1 MYSFI
6 GLSVKIES
14 IFFSFFFDSDLSKS
28 DSTFHIWINPTKTIV
43 QICQIFISTILIS
56 SLQEYFVT
64 HENPNFSFDLSEIFR
79 ISVRGKLY
87 FDILPD
93 SNHLFIFPWRFFRRK
108 RSPFL
113 WSSGVKKC
121 ETFRKLSANCS
132 NLPPS
137 AEKWKSVF
145 PRAEIFP
152 NVQRRNGGMREG
164 EEKINALRPRRGIDW
179 SLSSV
184 RESRSSRRFR
194 LAEAVI
200 PLRTSRVNCRI
211 KGKREKKKKERKK
224 RKK

>member
-93 SNHLFIFPWRFFRRK
+93 SDHLFIFLCATSEESAVPFFDRPEWKNVKRSENCQPIVRTCHLLWKSGNRSFLGLKFFPTFNEGMEECGRGRRK
-108 RSPFL
+108 STPYVLGVALIEVCLPSENQDRPDASVSPRPLFHY
-113 WSSGVKKC
+113 
-121 ETFRKLSANCS
+121 A
-132 NLPPS
+132 
-137 AEKWKSVF
+137 
-145 PRAEIFP
+145 
-152 NVQRRNGGMREG
+152 RRVSTVE
-164 EEKINALRPRRGIDW
+164 
-179 SLSSV
+179 
-184 RESRSSRRFR
+184 
-194 LAEAVI
+194 
-200 PLRTSRVNCRI
+200 
-211 KGKREKKKKERKK
+211 
-224 RKK
+224 